1 MDGILNAFSYVGWV
15 LLAIMILVF
24 VHELGHFLFAKL
36 FKMRVEKFSVGF
48 PPKVI
53 GTKVGETEYV
63 LGLVP
68 LGGYVKIVGMVD
80 ESMDEETMAAPPQPW
95 EYRSKPVWQRI
106 IVIVAGV
113 VFNMILAA
121 IVFVSLKATY
131 GEAYV
136 PSLGSVEVADSS
148 IAWEMGLRTGDEILA
163 INDREVTERAGLQAV
178 ERSLIESP
186 LVVRVRRDGQVQS
199 FSGPS
204 DMITRL
210 NRSNG
215 RLGLAYDPAVV
226 GEVTEGSP
234 AESIGLLPGDHFRAL
249 GADSIGYWRDITSY
263 FAEFEG
269 GPTSVR
275 FVRPDSISAVPPGAT
290 SLGRVAEGT
299 VYQSVVEPE
308 PSGDHYIL
316 GIRQILRTREYDLGP
331 AIASGLKDTWT
342 NTRVIAN
349 SLKRVFTGQENFR
362 ENVGGP
368 IMIARVTKEA
378 ADAGPPFFWNI
389 VAMLSITLAIINI
402 LPIPA
407 LDGGHL
413 VFLIYEGIVRKEP
426 SLKVRMVMQQV
437 GMVVLLAF
445 MVFVIFNDILK
456 L

>member
-1 MDGILNAFSYVGWV
+1 MDGILNIFSYVGWV

-24 VHELGHFLFAKL
+24 VHELGHFLLAKL

-53 GTKVGETEYV
+53 GKKVGETEYV
-63 LGLVP
+63 LGLTP

-80 ESMDEETMAAPPQPW
+80 ESMDAETMSAEPQPW
-95 EYRSKPVWQRI
+95 EFRSKPVWQRI
-106 IVIVAGV
+106 VVIVAGV

-121 IVFVSLKATY
+121 IVFISLKASY

-136 PSLGSVEVADSS
+136 PNLGNVVVADSS
-148 IAWEMGLRTGDEILA
+148 IAWEMGLRSGDELLA
-163 INDREVTERAGLQAV
+163 INGREVSERAGLQTV
-178 ERSLIESP
+178 ERALIESP
-186 LVVRVRRDGQVQS
+186 LVVEVRRDGDVQS

-210 NRSNG
+210 NRAEG
-215 RLGLAYDPAVV
+215 QLGLSWDPPVI
-226 GEVTEGSP
+226 GSVTDDSP
-234 AESIGLLPGDHFRAL
+234 ASEIGLMPGDRILSIGT
-249 GADSIGYWRDITSY
+249 DSITYWADITSK
-263 FAEFEG
+263 FDSFEG
-269 GPTSVR
+269 GAVPVR
-275 FVRPDSISAVPPGAT
+275 FQRPDSVSAVPAGAVRLESGPQGVVYESSVT
-290 SLGRVAEGT
+290 PEEDGGRHVLGV
-299 VYQSVVEPE
+299 
-308 PSGDHYIL
+308 
-316 GIRQILRTREYDLGP
+316 RQILRVREYDFFP
-331 AIASGLKDTWT
+331 AVAAGLSDTWT
-342 NTRVIAN
+342 NTRVIAS

-368 IMIARVTKEA
+368 IMIAKVTKEA
-378 ADAGPPFFWNI
+378 ADAGAPFFWNI

-413 VFLIYEGIVRKEP
+413 VFLIYEGIVRREP

-437 GMVVLLAF
+437 GMVLLLVF

>member
-1 MDGILNAFSYVGWV
+1 MDGILNIFSYVGWV

-24 VHELGHFLFAKL
+24 VHELGHFLLAKL

-53 GTKVGETEYV
+53 GKKVGETEYV
-63 LGLVP
+63 LGLTP

-80 ESMDEETMAAPPQPW
+80 ESMDAETMYSEPQPW
-95 EYRSKPVWQRI
+95 EFRSKPVWQRI
-106 IVIVAGV
+106 LVIVAGV

-121 IVFVSLKATY
+121 AVFISLKATY

-136 PSLGSVEVADSS
+136 PNLGNVAVADSS
-148 IAWEMGLRTGDEILA
+148 IAWEMGLRSGDELLA
-163 INDREVTERAGLQAV
+163 INGRPVNERAGLETV
-178 ERSLIESP
+178 ERALIESP
-186 LVVRVRRDGQVQS
+186 LVVQVRRDGGVQE

-210 NRSNG
+210 NRAEG
-215 RLGLAYDPAVV
+215 RLGLSWDPPVI
-226 GEVTEGSP
+226 GQVTEGSP
-234 AESIGLLPGDHFRAL
+234 AAAIGLMPGDVIL
-249 GADSIGYWRDITSY
+249 SIGADSIAYWTDITSTLTD
-263 FAEFEG
+263 FEG
-269 GPTSVR
+269 GDVAIR
-275 FVRPDSISAVPPGAT
+275 FRRPDSVAVSPPGAT
-290 SLGRVAEGT
+290 SLGAGPGGTNYQTIVTPDDDGSRHVLGVRQLVRV
-299 VYQSVVEPE
+299 
-308 PSGDHYIL
+308 
-316 GIRQILRTREYDLGP
+316 REYDFLP
-331 AIASGLKDTWT
+331 AVSAGLSDTWT
-342 NTRVIAN
+342 NTRVIAS

-368 IMIARVTKEA
+368 IMIAKVTKEA
-378 ADAGPPFFWNI
+378 ADAGAPFFWNI

-413 VFLIYEGIVRKEP
+413 VFLIYEGIVRREP
-426 SLKVRMVMQQV
+426 SLKVRMVMQQI
-437 GMVVLLAF
+437 GMVLLLVF